1 MLKFITN
8 AILGTP
14 VWVWAIFAYLLFTG
28 IKATKSRTVHPSKL
42 FIKPV
47 VLMLLKYKIFMSLTA
62 GLVYGAG
69 YLLAIV
75 IALIIFNK
83 DQIII
88 DQQNKQIIVPG
99 NYTDLII
106 LLLFFSVKYVFGYLA
121 AVQPVQYNSILLWE
135 VLVSSL
141 LTGYFFGRTLNYLY
155 RYRQAKPQ
163 AS

>member
-1 MLKFITN
+1 
-8 AILGTP
+8 
-14 VWVWAIFAYLLFTG
+14 
-28 IKATKSRTVHPSKL
+28 
-42 FIKPV
+42 
-47 VLMLLKYKIFMSLTA
+47 
-62 GLVYGAG
+62 
-69 YLLAIV
+69 
-75 IALIIFNK
+75 
-83 DQIII
+83 
-88 DQQNKQIIVPG
+88 VPG